1 MVKEQFLR
9 IERFI
14 GAEALESLHEKTVA
28 VAGVG
33 AVGGFAAEALVRS
46 GIGRIKIL
54 DFDTISETNIN
65 RQIIA
70 THKTVGRLKTEVM
83 KERLLDINPD
93 LIVEDYPL
101 FLSEE
106 NHHLLFDGSALVLD
120 CIDSLNPKVNL
131 LADAFKKDV
140 PIISSMGAA
149 LRRNPS
155 LIRFSDIMDTWGC
168 PLAKQVR
175 SGLRRRG
182 VERGI
187 ECVFSPEKVDFTYI
201 PPEEDDKAER
211 MIDRGRKR
219 VVLGSLPTVTAIF
232 GQMIAHLAL
241 QRLLGDEIFEGKE
254 EWNPNLKKH

>member
-1 MVKEQFLR
+1 MSKEQFLR

-14 GAEALESLHEKTVA
+14 GEEAVNKLSAKCVS
-28 VAGVG
+28 VGGVG
-33 AVGGFAAEALVRS
+33 AVGGFAIEALARS
-46 GIGRIKIL
+46 GVGKIRIL

-70 THKTVGRLKTEVM
+70 THSTVGKLKTDVM
-83 KERLLDINPD
+83 RDRLYDINPD
-93 LIVEDYPL
+93 IQVEAFPE
-101 FLSEE
+101 FLSPE
-106 NHHLLFDGSALVLD
+106 NHHLLFDGADIVLD
-120 CIDSLNPKVNL
+120 CIDSLNPKITL
-131 LADAFKKDV
+131 LESAFKNNV

-149 LRRNPS
+149 LRRNPA
-155 LIRFSDIMDTWGC
+155 LIRTSDIMDTWGC

-201 PPEEDDKAER
+201 PPEDDDKAER

-232 GQMIAHLAL
+232 GEMMAHLAL
-241 QRLLGDEIFEGKE
+241 EKLLGEDTFHGVE
-254 EWNPNLKKH
+254 EWNPQLKKH

>member
-1 MVKEQFLR
+1 MAKEQFLR

-14 GAEALESLHEKTVA
+14 GEKAIEELNSKCVA
-28 VAGVG
+28 IAGVG
-33 AVGGFAAEALVRS
+33 AVGGFAAEALARS
-46 GIGRIKIL
+46 GVGKIKIL

-83 KERLLDINPD
+83 EERLKEINPD
-93 LIVEDYPL
+93 IQVEAYPV
-101 FLSEE
+101 FLSLE
-106 NHHLLFDGSALVLD
+106 NHHLLFDGSDLVLD
-120 CIDSLNPKVNL
+120 CIDSLNPKITL
-131 LADAFKKDV
+131 LENAYKNGV

-149 LRRNPS
+149 LRRNPT

-182 VERGI
+182 VDRGI
-187 ECVFSPEKVDFTYI
+187 DCVFSPEKVDFSYI

-232 GQMIAHLAL
+232 GEMMAHLAL
-241 QRLLGDEIFEGKE
+241 EKLLGENTFHGEE
-254 EWNPNLKKH
+254 EWNPKLKKK

>member
-14 GAEALESLHEKTVA
+14 GSEALESLEKKTVA

-83 KERLLDINPD
+83 EERLKDINPD
-93 LIVEDYPL
+93 LIVEAYPV

-106 NHHLLFDGSALVLD
+106 NHHLLFDGADLVLD

-131 LADAFKKDV
+131 LADAFKNNV

-201 PPEEDDKAER
+201 DPEDDDKAER

-241 QRLLGDEIFEGKE
+241 QRLLGDEMFDGKE
-254 EWNPNLKKH
+254 EWNPNLKKR

>member
-14 GAEALESLHEKTVA
+14 GSEALERLAKKTVA

-83 KERLLDINPD
+83 EERLKDINPD
-93 LIVEDYPL
+93 LIVEAYPV

-106 NHHLLFDGSALVLD
+106 NHHLLFDGADLVLD

-131 LADAFKKDV
+131 LADAFKNNV
-140 PIISSMGAA
+140 QIISSMGAA

-201 PPEEDDKAER
+201 DPEDDDKAER

-241 QRLLGDEIFEGKE
+241 QRLLGDEMFDGKE
-254 EWNPNLKKH
+254 EWNPNLKKR

>member
-14 GAEALESLHEKTVA
+14 GSEALERLEKKTVA

-83 KERLLDINPD
+83 EERLKDINPD
-93 LIVEDYPL
+93 LIVEAYPV

-106 NHHLLFDGSALVLD
+106 NHHLLFDGADLVLD

-131 LADAFKKDV
+131 LADAFKNNV

-201 PPEEDDKAER
+201 DPEDDDKAER

-241 QRLLGDEIFEGKE
+241 QRLLGDEMFDGKE
-254 EWNPNLKKH
+254 EWNPNLKER

>member
-14 GAEALESLHEKTVA
+14 GSEALERLEKKTVA

-83 KERLLDINPD
+83 EERLKDINPD
-93 LIVEDYPL
+93 LIVEAYPV

-106 NHHLLFDGSALVLD
+106 NHHLLFDGADLVLD

-131 LADAFKKDV
+131 LADAFKNNV

-201 PPEEDDKAER
+201 DPEDDDKAER

-241 QRLLGDEIFEGKE
+241 QKLLGDEMFDGKE
-254 EWNPNLKKH
+254 EWNPNLKKR

>member
-14 GAEALESLHEKTVA
+14 GAEALESLQEKTVA

-106 NHHLLFDGSALVLD
+106 NHHLLFDGSDLVLD

>member
-14 GAEALESLHEKTVA
+14 GSEALESIEKKTVA

-83 KERLLDINPD
+83 EERLKDINPD
-93 LIVEDYPL
+93 LIVEAYPV

-106 NHHLLFDGSALVLD
+106 NHHLLFDGADLVLD

-131 LADAFKKDV
+131 LADAFKNNV

-201 PPEEDDKAER
+201 DPEDDDKAER

-241 QRLLGDEIFEGKE
+241 QRLLGDEMFDGKE
-254 EWNPNLKKH
+254 EWNPNLKKR

>member
-14 GAEALESLHEKTVA
+14 GLEALERLEKKTVA

-83 KERLLDINPD
+83 EERLKDINPD
-93 LIVEDYPL
+93 LIVEAYPV

-106 NHHLLFDGSALVLD
+106 NHHLLFDGADLVLD

-131 LADAFKKDV
+131 LADAFKNNV

-201 PPEEDDKAER
+201 DPEDDDKAER

-241 QRLLGDEIFEGKE
+241 QRLLGDEMFDGKE
-254 EWNPNLKKH
+254 EWNPNLKKR

>member
-14 GAEALESLHEKTVA
+14 GSEALERLEKKTVA

-83 KERLLDINPD
+83 EERLKDINPD
-93 LIVEDYPL
+93 LIVEAYPV

-106 NHHLLFDGSALVLD
+106 NHHLLFDGADLVLD

-131 LADAFKKDV
+131 LADAFKNNV

-149 LRRNPS
+149 LRKNPS

-201 PPEEDDKAER
+201 DPEDDDKAER

-241 QRLLGDEIFEGKE
+241 QRLLGDEMFDGKE
-254 EWNPNLKKH
+254 EWNPNLKKR

>member
-1 MVKEQFLR
+1 M
-9 IERFI
+9 
-14 GAEALESLHEKTVA
+14 
-28 VAGVG
+28 
-33 AVGGFAAEALVRS
+33 
-46 GIGRIKIL
+46 
-54 DFDTISETNIN
+54 
-65 RQIIA
+65 
-70 THKTVGRLKTEVM
+70 
-83 KERLLDINPD
+83 
-93 LIVEDYPL
+93 
-101 FLSEE
+101 
-106 NHHLLFDGSALVLD
+106 LFDGADLVLD

-131 LADAFKKDV
+131 LADAFKNNV

-201 PPEEDDKAER
+201 DPEDDDKAER

-241 QRLLGDEIFEGKE
+241 QRLLGDEMFDGKE
-254 EWNPNLKKH
+254 EWNPNLKKR

>member
-14 GAEALESLHEKTVA
+14 GSEALERLEKKTVA
-28 VAGVG
+28 VAGIG

-83 KERLLDINPD
+83 EERLKDINPD
-93 LIVEDYPL
+93 LIVEAYPV

-106 NHHLLFDGSALVLD
+106 NHHLLFDGADLVLD

-131 LADAFKKDV
+131 LADAFKNNV

-201 PPEEDDKAER
+201 DPEDDDKAER

-241 QRLLGDEIFEGKE
+241 QRLLGDEMFDGKE
-254 EWNPNLKKH
+254 EWNPNLKKR

>member
-14 GAEALESLHEKTVA
+14 GSEALERLEKKTVA

-83 KERLLDINPD
+83 EERLKDINPD
-93 LIVEDYPL
+93 LIVEAYPV

-106 NHHLLFDGSALVLD
+106 NHHLLFDGADLVLD

-131 LADAFKKDV
+131 LADAFKNNV

-201 PPEEDDKAER
+201 DPEDDDKAER

-241 QRLLGDEIFEGKE
+241 QRLLGDEMFDGKE
-254 EWNPNLKKH
+254 EWNPNLKKR